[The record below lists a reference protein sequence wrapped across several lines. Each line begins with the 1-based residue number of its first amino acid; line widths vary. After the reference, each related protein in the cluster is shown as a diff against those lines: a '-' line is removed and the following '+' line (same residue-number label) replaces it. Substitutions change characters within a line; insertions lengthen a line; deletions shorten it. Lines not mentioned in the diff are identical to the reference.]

1 MLLDTVPLTDPLMTA
16 ESLSTG
22 YQPEI
27 TTIIGALVIVV
38 FYAIVASKAFCSW
51 VCPMN
56 IVTDAAAWL
65 RRKLGIRQSL
75 KISHQLRYVI
85 LALILVG
92 SAITGTLLWEWINPV
107 AALGRI
113 FAFGTGCNP
122 LVGSSYLPI

>member
-1 MLLDTVPLTDPLMTA
+1 MLLDTVPLTDPLITA
-16 ESLSTG
+16 ESLATG
-22 YQPEI
+22 YLPEI

-75 KISHQLRYVI
+75 KISRQLRYVI
-85 LALILVG
+85 LAVILVG
-92 SAITGTLLWEWINPV
+92 SAITGTLFMGVDKPCCSTLDASSSLEQV
-107 AALGRI
+107 QR
-113 FAFGTGCNP
+113 FG
-122 LVGSSYLPI
+122 